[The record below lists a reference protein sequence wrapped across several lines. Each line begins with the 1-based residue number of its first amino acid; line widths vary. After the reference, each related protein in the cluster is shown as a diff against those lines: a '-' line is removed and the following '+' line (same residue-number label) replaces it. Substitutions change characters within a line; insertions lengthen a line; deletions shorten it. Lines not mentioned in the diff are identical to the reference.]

1 MSVQQVPMLI
11 TFYGIAS
18 LVAAV
23 IAYIVASAKHRD
35 GSHWATISFLF
46 PPAVLIPL
54 PSLQRGATG
63 PCEAVLAE
71 KQASQEEAQAGQPEA
86 RAQRDQQALQH
97 QHVTLLASVS
107 RCEAVR
113 RQA

>member
-11 TFYGIAS
+11 TIYGLAS

-23 IAYIVASAKHRD
+23 VAYIVASAKHRD

-54 PSLQRGATG
+54 LMTTAPPEQRHAKAI
-63 PCEAVLAE
+63 EAKVKKYLD
-71 KQASQEEAQAGQPEA
+71 PE
-86 RAQRDQQALQH
+86 RD
-97 QHVTLLASVS
+97 
-107 RCEAVR
+107 
-113 RQA
+113 

>member
-11 TFYGIAS
+11 TFYGLAS

-54 PSLQRGATG
+54 LMTTAPPEQRSAR
-63 PCEAVLAE
+63 VLE
-71 KQASQEEAQAGQPEA
+71 DKLKKFTDHDP
-86 RAQRDQQALQH
+86 D
-97 QHVTLLASVS
+97 
-107 RCEAVR
+107 
-113 RQA
+113 